1 MLALLLVDVLIPPFH
16 QVDSYLAGLNEYAP
30 LKVSGATAYYRL
42 GDHCLAFDLARFK
55 LKWQARVPE
64 NDFRAQSI
72 AVGKYVYVG
81 TKGRLLALD
90 PATGK
95 TAWSLPAKGGA
106 VAVAS
111 DDRTIVAQLAP
122 NEISAIDVA
131 SHRVLWHRPLPK
143 KAGDGTDGLDAG
155 EINSSKGT
163 RTLTLVGGSVL
174 AAYDVATGK
183 PLWTR
188 PKTYVT
194 EEHRT
199 PVIGKILWVSGD
211 GSSEGRDL
219 RTGRIVWTNPDA
231 GSSDFAGTFDG
242 NFVGIGHG
250 RVFALSA
257 QNGHLLWSHEIGP
270 RNTTGGNQYGAVLTQ
285 RLFVRGISQGM
296 AVNVN
301 GKLLWQQ
308 PAETMIGQ
316 PLWTDGR
323 AFVTDDAGRFVR
335 YLPGAD
341 AALPT
346 SAEGRRREAAR
357 LVARFDKLDAAGI
370 KRLQALGNDAFVPL
384 FAEFLRVCR
393 AHDAEKGG
401 DSYPLYSEFHDL
413 AKVLDG
419 IVTEERVPELI
430 AAMNA
435 AKSEGSEK
443 PFVMGWLAKFGNPDA
458 VVPLFLKELG
468 AKTPGFEM
476 YESNSYVAR
485 NYIVRSTHPLAVRF
499 MIDQLENPA
508 ADPVLRQEAYWR
520 LAGTGG
526 EEGRRVVLKYRHHR
540 ELLKPLDQRM
550 DLGHVGK
557 SERDAKITTLVAERA
572 DPNSGRTWALL
583 KCGILGS
590 HGDLWLAE
598 KVNGAYRNPLFTGVT
613 LDGISR
619 WNKSGLPEP
628 KIGGKTAKELATG
641 AWFNVLVNNSALSR
655 DSDRDGLTDIVEAR
669 LGTDPTKA
677 DTDGDGDRDEI
688 DPWPNVAA
696 SPETD
701 AQRVL
706 AAAFEARYWGDTYP
720 GTALMSEKF
729 TPFEMPGRRGP
740 VLFDADHSDF
750 SGTLSRHYE
759 QGIAMIGIS
768 TPDKGSDPEGREAI
782 VWNRD
787 RTEATVRISTYYG
800 GLNGTGYVAVVR
812 KFGDEWFVVSMDME
826 FIS

>member
-1 MLALLLVDVLIPPFH
+1 MLALLLADVLIPPFH

-30 LKVSGATAYYRL
+30 LRVHGATAYYRL
-42 GDHCLAFDLARFK
+42 GDRCSAFDLARFK
-55 LKWQARVPE
+55 PKWQVRVPQ

-72 AVGKYVYVG
+72 AAGKHLYVG

-90 PATGK
+90 LVTGK
-95 TAWSLPAKGGA
+95 IEWSLPAKGGA

-111 DDRTIVAQLAP
+111 DDRIVVAQLAP
-122 NEISAIDVA
+122 NEISGIDLA

-143 KAGDGTDGLDAG
+143 KAGDGIDGLDAA
-155 EINSSKGT
+155 EINPSKGT
-163 RTLTLVGGSVL
+163 RTLTLVGGSTL

-194 EEHRT
+194 AEHRT
-199 PVIGKILWVSGD
+199 PVIGQTLWVSGD
-211 GSSEGRDL
+211 GTSEGRDL
-219 RTGRIVWTNPDA
+219 RTGRIVWTNSDA
-231 GSSDFAGTFDG
+231 GSSDFAGTFGG

-250 RVFALSA
+250 RVFALSP

-270 RNTTGGNQYGAVLTQ
+270 HDTTGGNQYGASLMG
-285 RLFVRGISQGM
+285 RLIVRGISQGM
-296 AVNVN
+296 ALAAN
-301 GKLLWQQ
+301 GKPLWQQ
-308 PAETMIGQ
+308 TAETMIGQ
-316 PLWTDGR
+316 PLWSDGR
-323 AFVTDDAGRFVR
+323 AFVTYDGGRFVR

-346 SAEGRRREAAR
+346 SSEARQREAAR
-357 LVARFDKLDAAGI
+357 LVARFDKLDVAGI
-370 KRLQALGNDAFVPL
+370 KRLQALGNDAFEPT
-384 FAEFLRVCR
+384 FSEFLRACR
-393 AHDAEKGG
+393 TYDEKGG
-401 DSYPLYSEFHDL
+401 DSQAVYSKYHDL
-413 AKVLDG
+413 ASTLDKIIG
-419 IVTEERVPELI
+419 EEQTPRLI
-430 AAMNA
+430 AAMKA
-435 AKSEGSEK
+435 AKPEGSEK
-443 PFVMGWLAKFGNPDA
+443 PFVMGWLAKFGSPDT

-468 AKTPGFEM
+468 PKTPGFEM
-476 YESNSYVAR
+476 YESNTYVAR
-485 NYIVRSTHPLAVRF
+485 NYIVRSTHPLAVRY

-508 ADPVLRQEAYWR
+508 ADPVIRQEAYWR

-526 EEGRRVVLKYRHHR
+526 EEGRRVVLKHRHGR
-540 ELLKPLDQRM
+540 ELLKPLEERM
-550 DLGHVGK
+550 DLAHVGK
-557 SERDAKITTLVAERA
+557 SERDDKTTTLVAERS
-572 DPNSGRTWALL
+572 DPKSGRTWALL

-598 KVNGAYRNPLFTGVT
+598 KGNGTYRNPLFTGVS

-619 WNKSGLPEP
+619 WNKTNLPEP
-628 KIGGKTAKELATG
+628 KIAGKTAKELATG
-641 AWFNVLVNNSALSR
+641 VWFNVLVDNPDLGK
-655 DSDRDGLTDIVEAR
+655 DSDHDGLTDIVEAR

-696 SPETD
+696 RPETD

-706 AAAFEARYWGDTYP
+706 AAAFEARYWGDSFP

-740 VLFDADHSDF
+740 VLFDADHHDF
-750 SGTLSRHYE
+750 SGPLSRHYE
-759 QGIAMIGIS
+759 QGIAMLGIS
-768 TPDKGSDPEGREAI
+768 SPDKGSDPEGRDAI

-800 GLNGTGYVAVVR
+800 GLDGTGYVAVVR
-812 KFGDEWFVVSMDME
+812 RFGDEWFVVSMDME